1 MTQVISLE
9 QDVLEK
15 LHTLTPEQQQQVLN
29 FIEFLQYQTQKQN
42 EDIEDSS
49 DEETN
54 RIAFQEKLKKYA
66 GCVDGG
72 PGDLSTNKDYLRGKG
87 WK

>member
-1 MTQVISLE
+1 MTQVISSE
-9 QDVLEK
+9 QGVLEK
-15 LHTLTPEQQQQVLN
+15 LHTLTLEQQQQVLN
-29 FIEFLQYQTQKQN
+29 FIEFLQQQAQKQN
-42 EDIEDSS
+42 KDIEDSS

-66 GCVDGG
+66 GCVDSGI
-72 PGDLSTNKDYLRGKG
+72 GDLSTNKDYLRGKG